1 MNGGGKVVASG
12 SEEHE
17 PFVSLGP
24 GWAEQRPQDWWRA
37 CGSAVRKA
45 LNSSELRGDEITGVG
60 FSGQMHGAVL
70 LDSSDEVVRSAII
83 WCDQRS
89 EAQSNELSEL
99 FGRGHEVE
107 IVAAEEGPA
116 YGAAILAGIGAAH
129 GIPSTKPAIA
139 WSELRPALL
148 PIKRPQKRCSTL
160 IVRTASCIPRLK
172 RNCHPDWSAP
182 LRKEGQPKWR
192 DPAVSYAGNVSNLLR
207 GFFHD
212 HHPVATHIPHL
223 LHNSRRPSNLNQVRR
238 RIRSQPEMH
247 RPCARRR
254 IPSARRHVV
263 ILRAGNGKYTESART
278 DHQCASEK

>member
-1 MNGGGKVVASG
+1 MFQPGGHLCHDRSLGSSVECGAGRKRTRSFDRHHHRFVPRPGSSDSIRSGRGDHLPASPDTGRNGIPHVARLSGRGHQPVAPGRAGAALGDARQSGFLSSVPGRGEGKSRPTPKNPAGPRAGYRVGIAQRVAPTREGTIAYLGIDVGTGGTRALVMNGGGKVVASG

-89 EAQSNELSEL
+89 EAQSNEPSEL

-107 IVAAEEGPA
+107 IVAAEESHA
-116 YGAAILAGIGAAH
+116 YGAAI
-129 GIPSTKPAIA
+129 
-139 WSELRPALL
+139 
-148 PIKRPQKRCSTL
+148 
-160 IVRTASCIPRLK
+160 
-172 RNCHPDWSAP
+172 
-182 LRKEGQPKWR
+182 
-192 DPAVSYAGNVSNLLR
+192 
-207 GFFHD
+207 
-212 HHPVATHIPHL
+212 
-223 LHNSRRPSNLNQVRR
+223 
-238 RIRSQPEMH
+238 
-247 RPCARRR
+247 
-254 IPSARRHVV
+254 
-263 ILRAGNGKYTESART
+263 
-278 DHQCASEK
+278 